1 MNLFQRG
8 RLVASTLSFA
18 LIVALMVGAFQMGAR
33 YALAQPE
40 DETQAQVQRELGT
53 FARLAKQLKPSVV
66 NISVVKQRRFALEN
80 PFLDVEPS
88 SGQGSGVI
96 ISPDGYVLT
105 NHHVV
110 AERGEVRVTLMDDTE
125 LKATLVGTDPNTDL
139 ALLKL
144 TADRPLPA
152 ARLGDSKAL
161 EVGDWV
167 MAIGNP
173 FGLEATVT
181 VGVLSGTGR
190 TIGASPY
197 DDFLQTDAAIN
208 PGNSG
213 GPLFNTAGEVVGINT
228 AILPAGQGIGFAV
241 PINLAREVVEQL
253 KQQGKVVRG
262 FVGIGIAP
270 ITAEVREKLSL
281 PADQR
286 GALVASIIPGGPA
299 EQAGAQVQDVVTEI
313 NGRAV
318 ESDRD
323 LLNQIAATPV
333 GSTADLNVLRD
344 GRQVTLKVSVAERP
358 EQVRNRVRM
367 HR

>member
-1 MNLFQRG
+1 MNPIQRG
-8 RLVASTLSFA
+8 RLVASTLSLV
-18 LIVALMVGAFQMGAR
+18 LIVGLMLGAFQLGAR
-33 YALAQPE
+33 YAVAQPK

-80 PFLDVEPS
+80 PFLDAEPS

-105 NHHVV
+105 NNHVV

-144 TADRPLPA
+144 SADRPLPA
-152 ARLGDSKAL
+152 ARLGDSKAM

-281 PADQR
+281 APDQR
-286 GALVASIIPGGPA
+286 GALVASVIPGGPA
-299 EQAGAQVQDVVTEI
+299 EQAGAQVQDVVTGI

-318 ESDRD
+318 DSDRD

-358 EQVRNRVRM
+358 EQVRNRVRV
-367 HR
+367 RR